1 MVLEIAGTPDRMEAD
16 DAALPDCLRL
26 IGIDILKFQVMR
38 TARRLNRDRT
48 PYSALYTR
56 RIGDWCGSGHR
67 FYRG

>member
-48 PYSALYTR
+48 PYSALYT
-56 RIGDWCGSGHR
+56 
-67 FYRG
+67 